1 MGPPL
6 LNFSRLR
13 SPAGTESQPGR
24 RAQAS
29 RGGGSARSGERTRAP
44 PPAGQGGTSSFST
57 ATALGGGRVERRCR
71 PGCRCRCR
79 CRYHRRPAGSASQQN
94 AVIRPDTAFLG
105 AASRHQP
112 SHPKARPSRSPASVS
127 GAQPGVGE
135 QRSRAFW
142 GDCSPSVLRSEL
154 GLWALVGTPRR
165 EFPSCLSFVPSE
177 REIGRAG
184 GGGVFFG
191 ARGRC
196 VCSGTKPS
204 GDLGWG
210 RGRLGGV
217 PGPECVC
224 PSRSLTGRR
233 RGSPE
238 APRAGGENLALC
250 RPGRL
255 RQGLGFSCDSP

>member
-1 MGPPL
+1 VGPPL

-112 SHPKARPSRSPASVS
+112 SHPKARPSRSPAPSPGLGHAPFPS
-127 GAQPGVGE
+127 RDAARRRSPGSFCWAGAQRQLLAARGDGE
-135 QRSRAFW
+135 LS
-142 GDCSPSVLRSEL
+142 CHLPSAPLP
-154 GLWALVGTPRR
+154 AL
-165 EFPSCLSFVPSE
+165 EVPSQE
-177 REIGRAG
+177 ALGWRAGYPQVSEVLAGQDPPPDLWPGPQRRLPGEIGA
-184 GGGVFFG
+184 
-191 ARGRC
+191 
-196 VCSGTKPS
+196 
-204 GDLGWG
+204 
-210 RGRLGGV
+210 
-217 PGPECVC
+217 
-224 PSRSLTGRR
+224 
-233 RGSPE
+233 
-238 APRAGGENLALC
+238 
-250 RPGRL
+250 
-255 RQGLGFSCDSP
+255 

>member
-79 CRYHRRPAGSASQQN
+79 YHRRPAGSASQQN

-112 SHPKARPSRSPASVS
+112 SHPKARPSRSPAPSPGLGHAPFPS
-127 GAQPGVGE
+127 RDAARRRSPGSFCWAGAQRQLLAARGDGE
-135 QRSRAFW
+135 LS
-142 GDCSPSVLRSEL
+142 CHLPSAPLP
-154 GLWALVGTPRR
+154 AL
-165 EFPSCLSFVPSE
+165 EVPSQE
-177 REIGRAG
+177 ALGWRAGYPQVSEALAGQDPPPDLWPGPQRRLPGEIGA
-184 GGGVFFG
+184 
-191 ARGRC
+191 
-196 VCSGTKPS
+196 
-204 GDLGWG
+204 
-210 RGRLGGV
+210 
-217 PGPECVC
+217 
-224 PSRSLTGRR
+224 
-233 RGSPE
+233 
-238 APRAGGENLALC
+238 
-250 RPGRL
+250 
-255 RQGLGFSCDSP
+255 